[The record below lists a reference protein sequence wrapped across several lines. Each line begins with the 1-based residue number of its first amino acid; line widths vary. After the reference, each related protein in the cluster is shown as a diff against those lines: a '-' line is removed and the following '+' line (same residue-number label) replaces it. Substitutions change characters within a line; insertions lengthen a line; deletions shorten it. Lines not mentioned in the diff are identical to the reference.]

1 MCAKYTDTYMTF
13 FYEIPFRP
21 YNKYASLF
29 TSPDSFEILC
39 RIEIK
44 SDQHFQLFFG
54 ISS

>member
-44 SDQHFQLFFG
+44 SDQHFQLFYG
-54 ISS
+54 MSS